1 MDRRKGGAK
10 FIISKEKN
18 IRYKGDPN
26 KLLGGNWDFRDDK
39 KDFFKK
45 GSARHLIFF

>member
-18 IRYKGDPN
+18 IRYKGVQTN
-26 KLLGGNWDFRDDK
+26 FWEETGIFVMIEKIFLK
-39 KDFFKK
+39 KDPLVTYF
-45 GSARHLIFF
+45 